1 MNYFK
6 LAMQVFKKHNIDFV
20 KIAVKREKLKQK
32 LYAKRRSNEL
42 ISQDEITQLDTEIK
56 QDIARINE
64 LIGGF
69 LK

>member
-1 MNYFK
+1 MNYCK
-6 LAMQVFKKHNIDFV
+6 LAMQVFNKHKMDFI
-20 KIAVKREKLKQK
+20 KLAMKREKQKQRII
-32 LYAKRRSNEL
+32 LKRRYNEP
-42 ISQDEITQLDTEIK
+42 ISQEEIDKADLEIK